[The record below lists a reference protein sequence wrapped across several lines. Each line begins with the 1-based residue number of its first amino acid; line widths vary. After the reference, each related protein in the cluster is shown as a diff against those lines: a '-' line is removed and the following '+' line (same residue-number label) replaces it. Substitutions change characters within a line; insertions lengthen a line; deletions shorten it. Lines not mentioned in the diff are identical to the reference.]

1 MPTTKTLPFDAAEF
15 LTDPAD
21 QAEVLNDA
29 LASGSAEY
37 VAVALGT
44 IARARGMSAVARKVG
59 VSREGLYKALSDK
72 GDPKLTT
79 FLGVLSALKIEIA
92 ARPAADTARPRKPK
106 TRAGRTAKKAKTA
119 PARAA

>member
-1 MPTTKTLPFDAAEF
+1 MTTKTYPFDPAKY
-15 LTDPAD
+15 LTSPES
-21 QAEVLNDA
+21 QTELINDA

-92 ARPAADTARPRKPK
+92 ARPAAGTARPRKPK
-106 TRAGRTAKKAKTA
+106 TPTRGTAKKAKTV